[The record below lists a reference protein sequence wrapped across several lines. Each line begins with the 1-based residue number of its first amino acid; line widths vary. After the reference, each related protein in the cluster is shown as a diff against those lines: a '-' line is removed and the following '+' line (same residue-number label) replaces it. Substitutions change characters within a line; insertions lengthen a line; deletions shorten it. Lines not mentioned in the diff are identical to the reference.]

1 MRDPRLQTALIL
13 QEIIEQHLF
22 SKEAKNS
29 YGTYCDTDLAF
40 INMLLQTTLRHLVYI
55 KKILKNFIKK
65 KLPSSSKLGNYI
77 LHLAVAEILYMNT
90 PDYAVINSYVNIAKK
105 ELNKYIA
112 GFINAVLRKVC
123 SNKEIFAKED
133 VGEFFP
139 QEFRRLLNNSY
150 SKKTIKLIEQSAI
163 KEPYL
168 DITTK
173 ENFAI
178 PQAVNLPLGSLRIKN
193 NGNISQIT
201 GYFEGKWWVQDFS
214 SSLPVKLLGNIKGL
228 NVLDLCAAPGGKT
241 AQLLSAGAKVTVL
254 DISAPRL
261 ETLKENL
268 SRLNLSAQKIIC
280 ADAISWLQKYDG
292 EDFDIILLDAPCSA
306 TGTLRR
312 HPELVHIKNLSDVIK
327 MAEIQKNIL
336 SLTAKKIKKGG
347 LLVYCTC
354 SLATEEGEK
363 QIAAFLQQHTDYK
376 TVHTKLPPQITEL
389 TTPEGWIRILPS
401 HLSQFGGADGFFIAL
416 LTKE

>member
-1 MRDPRLQTALIL
+1 M
-13 QEIIEQHLF
+13 
-22 SKEAKNS
+22 S
-29 YGTYCDTDLAF
+29 
-40 INMLLQTTLRHLVYI
+40 
-55 KKILKNFIKK
+55 
-65 KLPSSSKLGNYI
+65 
-77 LHLAVAEILYMNT
+77 
-90 PDYAVINSYVNIAKK
+90 
-105 ELNKYIA
+105 
-112 GFINAVLRKVC
+112 
-123 SNKEIFAKED
+123 
-133 VGEFFP
+133 
-139 QEFRRLLNNSY
+139 
-150 SKKTIKLIEQSAI
+150 
-163 KEPYL
+163 
-168 DITTK
+168 
-173 ENFAI
+173 
-178 PQAVNLPLGSLRIKN
+178 
-193 NGNISQIT
+193 
-201 GYFEGKWWVQDFS
+201 
-214 SSLPVKLLGNIKGL
+214 
-228 NVLDLCAAPGGKT
+228 

-336 SLTAKKIKKGG
+336 SLAAKKIKKGG

-363 QIAAFLQQHTDYK
+363 QIAAFLQQHTNYK